1 VISNSKQDAE
11 VIFITNEAAM
21 PSGMLLMIL
30 NFITLA
36 FSIVML
42 AYASDYFTE
51 GAAKIAKRFGVS
63 KFIIGAVV
71 VGFGTSSPELF
82 TSVYASLSGTGGIAI
97 GNVIGSNIA
106 NIGLILGLAA
116 FIRAAAI
123 RRKVEFINGIACLLL
138 TVLASILILH
148 GYVVSPWDGILL
160 LVAFTFYIVYSIKN
174 PANSTYAPDATE
186 DIKRAGVHV
195 VFGLAGVLIGSVLLV
210 NSAVAIAH
218 TLGIPESVI
227 GLTLVAFGTSV
238 PELAVSVVAAKK
250 GYFTMVLGNVV
261 GSNIFNILLVLGAAA
276 VANPI
281 FIDDAIAF
289 RSTPMM
295 LIVTALML
303 LFMRTGWKITRAE
316 GLVLLLSYG
325 VFLWVSFS

>member
-1 VISNSKQDAE
+1 
-11 VIFITNEAAM
+11 M
-21 PSGMLLMIL
+21 SGEMLLMIF

-36 FSIVML
+36 LSIVIL
-42 AYASDYFTE
+42 AYSSDYFTE
-51 GAAKIAKRFGVS
+51 GAAKIARRFGVS

-71 VGFGTSSPELF
+71 IGFGTSSPELF

-123 RRKVEFINGIACLLL
+123 RKKMEFINGIACFLL
-138 TVLASILILH
+138 TVLGSILILQ
-148 GYVVSPWDGILL
+148 GYVVSRLDGILL
-160 LVAFTFYIVYSIKN
+160 LLAFAFYIFYSIKN
-174 PANSTYAPDATE
+174 PANSIHTPDATE
-186 DIKRAGVHV
+186 DARMAGVHV

-210 NSAVAIAH
+210 NSAAAIAH

-238 PELAVSVVAAKK
+238 PELAVSLVAAKK
-250 GYFTMVLGNVV
+250 GYFTMVVGNVV

-276 VANPI
+276 VASPI
-281 FIDDAIAF
+281 LVDSPIAF
-289 RSTPMM
+289 KSTPMM

-303 LFMRTGWKITRAE
+303 IFMRTGWKITRAE
-316 GLVLLLSYG
+316 GLVLLLFYG

>member
-1 VISNSKQDAE
+1 
-11 VIFITNEAAM
+11 M
-21 PSGMLLMIL
+21 SGEMLLMIF

-36 FSIVML
+36 LSIVIL
-42 AYASDYFTE
+42 AYSSDYFTE
-51 GAAKIAKRFGVS
+51 GAAKIARRFGVS

-71 VGFGTSSPELF
+71 IGFGTSSPELF

-123 RRKVEFINGIACLLL
+123 RKKMEFINGIACFLL
-138 TVLASILILH
+138 TVLGSILILQ
-148 GYVVSPWDGILL
+148 GYVVSRLDGILL
-160 LVAFTFYIVYSIKN
+160 LLAFAFYIFYSIKN
-174 PANSTYAPDATE
+174 PANSIHTPDATE
-186 DIKRAGVHV
+186 DARMAGVHV

-210 NSAVAIAH
+210 NSAAAIAH
-218 TLGIPESVI
+218 ALGIPESVI

-238 PELAVSVVAAKK
+238 PELAVSLVAAKK
-250 GYFTMVLGNVV
+250 GYFTMVVGNVV

-276 VANPI
+276 VASPI
-281 FIDDAIAF
+281 LVDSPIAF

-303 LFMRTGWKITRAE
+303 IFMRTGWKITRAE
-316 GLVLLLSYG
+316 GLVLLLFYG

>member
-1 VISNSKQDAE
+1 
-11 VIFITNEAAM
+11 M
-21 PSGMLLMIL
+21 SGEMLLMIF

-36 FSIVML
+36 LSIVIL
-42 AYASDYFTE
+42 AYSSDYFTE
-51 GAAKIAKRFGVS
+51 GAAKIARRFGVS

-71 VGFGTSSPELF
+71 IGFGTSSPELF

-123 RRKVEFINGIACLLL
+123 RKKMEFINGIACFLL
-138 TVLASILILH
+138 TVLGSILILQ
-148 GYVVSPWDGILL
+148 GYVVSRLDGILL
-160 LVAFTFYIVYSIKN
+160 LLAFAFYIFYSIKN
-174 PANSTYAPDATE
+174 PANSIHTPDATE
-186 DIKRAGVHV
+186 DARMAGVHV

-210 NSAVAIAH
+210 NSAAAIAH

-238 PELAVSVVAAKK
+238 PELAVSLVAAKK
-250 GYFTMVLGNVV
+250 GYFTMVVGNVV

-276 VANPI
+276 VASPI
-281 FIDDAIAF
+281 LVDSPIAF

-303 LFMRTGWKITRAE
+303 IFMRTGWKITRAE
-316 GLVLLLSYG
+316 GLVLLLFYG